1 MMDTEP
7 RRLAA
12 GAGRPADAAVPGCK
26 QWDASGSCIRTR
38 RGRSHACVC
47 IGTAPKA
54 VGWLAAELGPRPGRL
69 PTPYL
74 GLLGL

>member
-7 RRLAA
+7 RRPPA
-12 GAGRPADAAVPGCK
+12 GAGCPADAGVPGRK
-26 QWDASGSCIRTR
+26 QRDASGSCIRTR

-54 VGWLAAELGPRPGRL
+54 EGWPAAELGPRPGLL

-74 GLLGL
+74 GPLGL